1 MAYGVEIFNASGQT
15 RLDTTT
21 STGVLVAVGTVNY
34 SGSSTSTITVPD
46 IGGSGT
52 SYAMIAG
59 QSPVINQVASIAM
72 TTQTTV
78 TVTWWSGASVT
89 DFVNYV
95 VYHR

>member
-1 MAYGVEIFNASGQT
+1 MAYGIEIFNASGQT
-15 RLDTTT
+15 RLSTGT

-52 SYAMIAG
+52 SYALIAG
-59 QSPVINQVASIAM
+59 ASTNFTEVAQIAM

-78 TVTWWSGASVT
+78 TVTWWSGASVS